1 MKPKIQDVARIAG
14 VSTTTVSR
22 VPNDRGYISQK
33 TRDKVYS
40 AMKEI
45 NYVPNDLARSLFNKR
60 SYLIGVIVP
69 STNHPFFGELVAD
82 IENICN
88 EKGYKVLLCN
98 SLHQPD
104 KEKRSEEHTSELQSR
119 CDL

>member
-22 VPNDRGYISQK
+22 VLNDRGYISQK

-82 IENICN
+82 IENICIKFYCVTVCIN
-88 EKGYKVLLCN
+88 LIRKKNTGICFGAIRLMV
-98 SLHQPD
+98 
-104 KEKRSEEHTSELQSR
+104 
-119 CDL
+119 